1 MSEPDEREL
10 RILEDIQ
17 RRVNEHVKRAPVKE
31 VPFKKEFPAISFIL
45 EKAMESDD
53 VPEVDKK
60 RLQHLIDAGY
70 FDKKYQKEDKM
81 STRAREHK
89 WAEEVAKE
97 VIIGRLKKPKDKLV
111 NKYLKKYGYKEK

>member
-1 MSEPDEREL
+1 MTEPDEREL

-17 RRVNEHVKRAPVKE
+17 RRVNEHVKRNPVKV
-31 VPFKKEFPAISFIL
+31 VPFKKEFPAIAFL
-45 EKAMESDD
+45 VEKALKDD
-53 VPEVDKK
+53 SLPQED
-60 RLQHLIDAGY
+60 RDRIQHLVDVGY
-70 FDKKYQKEDKM
+70 FDKKYQKEDKL

-97 VIIGRLKKPKDKLV
+97 VIMGRLKKPKDKLV

>member
-1 MSEPDEREL
+1 MTEPDEREL

-17 RRVNEHVKRAPVKE
+17 RRVNEHVKRNPVKE
-31 VPFKKEFPAISFIL
+31 VPFKKEFPAIAFL
-45 EKAMESDD
+45 VEKALESDI
-53 VPEVDKK
+53 PQEDKD
-60 RLQHLIDAGY
+60 RLQHLVDVGY
-70 FDKKYQKEDKM
+70 FSKKYQKEDKL

-97 VIIGRLKKPKDKLV
+97 VIMGRLKKPKDKLV